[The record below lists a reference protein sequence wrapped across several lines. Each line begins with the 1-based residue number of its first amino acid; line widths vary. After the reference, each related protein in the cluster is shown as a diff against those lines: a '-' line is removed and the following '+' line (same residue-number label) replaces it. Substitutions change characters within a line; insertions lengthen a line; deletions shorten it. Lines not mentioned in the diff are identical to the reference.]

1 MTEVV
6 VIGLL
11 LLLLVLV
18 PAMVATGQGE
28 WRAGDLIRESTD
40 AKPESDGSIGF
51 ILYLVAENNDA
62 STKREIRA
70 GKRGFKCRV
79 ASGYRILP
87 GWKYPLQ
94 NVPSL

>member
-6 VIGLL
+6 VIGLPL
-11 LLLLVLV
+11 LLLMLV
-18 PAMVATGQGE
+18 PAVATGQGE
-28 WRAGDLIRESTD
+28 WRAGDLMRESTD
-40 AKPESDGSIGF
+40 AKPERDGSIGF

-70 GKRGFKCRV
+70 GKRGFKCQA
-79 ASGYRILP
+79 ASRNRIFP

-94 NVPSL
+94 NVPLL